1 MKNTVEYK
9 SSGLIEL
16 KDVDTSKREAVLAHA
31 TYDSVDRTK
40 DIARKGMFAK
50 SWKENKDDIAYYV
63 NHDPEKVP
71 GRPTD
76 FWEDNQH
83 AYTKVYH
90 GTHTLGNDTLIMMD
104 EGIIK
109 KVSFGYIPEVK
120 SFITHQNQK
129 VRELKQVKHVE
140 TSVLT
145 KLQAHPGS
153 TVVSVTKAFD
163 EFFEGLDV
171 KALTQPEQAMLKKML
186 SCDQMCMKEMV
197 SMMDTLDAKSDLYTW
212 LTYGISQR
220 ASMMGDMMRQLKW
233 NVEEVKEVQ
242 QHIETMEKFVRN
254 TKASDECIKSIEL
267 EIEETKALLSG
278 YDVTTQPITGPGASS
293 QNDSVLLKQL
303 LILKTKI

>member
-1 MKNTVEYK
+1 MNVEYK
-9 SSGLIEL
+9 SSNIIEL

-40 DIARKGMFAK
+40 DIARKGMFSK
-50 SWKENKDDIAYYV
+50 SWKENKDDISYYV

-71 GRPTD
+71 GRPVD

-120 SFITHQNQK
+120 SFITHQGQK
-129 VRELKQVKHVE
+129 VRELKQVKHIE

-153 TVVSVTKAFD
+153 TVVSVTKAF
-163 EFFEGLDV
+163 ENLFGELDI
-171 KALTQPEQAMLKKML
+171 KALTQPEQGMLKKML
-186 SCDQMCMKEMV
+186 SCDQLCMEEMV
-197 SMMDTLDAKSDLYTW
+197 MMMGQLDTKSDLYTS
-212 LTYGISQR
+212 LSYMISQR

-233 NVEEVKEVQ
+233 NVDEMKAVQ

-254 TKASDECIKSIEL
+254 TKASDECIKSIQI
-267 EIEETKALLSG
+267 EIEETKSILSG

-293 QNDSVLLKQL
+293 QESDSLLRQL